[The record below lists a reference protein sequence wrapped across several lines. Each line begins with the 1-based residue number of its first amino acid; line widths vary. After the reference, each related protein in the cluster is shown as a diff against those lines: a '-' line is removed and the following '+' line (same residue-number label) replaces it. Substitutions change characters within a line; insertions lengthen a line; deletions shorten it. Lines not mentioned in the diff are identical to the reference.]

1 MLLTFLA
8 SNPIF
13 AIYEKMSRCNKW
25 GMYMQDVKRY
35 ISPYHHSLDPV
46 RDFEKHLEEAGFE
59 KHVCEILH
67 RRFTFPSF
75 TVLKRKYFLQF
86 FFFGLYEKENVFNI

>member
-13 AIYEKMSRCNKW
+13 TIYERMSKSNKW

-46 RDFEKHLEEAGFE
+46 RDFERYLEEAGFE
-59 KHVCEILH
+59 KHVCEILG
-67 RRFTFPSF
+67 RKFTFPSF
-75 TVLKRKYFLQF
+75 TVLKRMY
-86 FFFGLYEKENVFNI
+86 